1 MEETMASTGSEEL
14 LSENPSSVGLERID
28 EDEAEDS
35 PRPSPAGRA
44 KRRLAEGE
52 GLADSPLLGYVMS
65 APKSSPRQGGGGGG
79 RHPVKKLTK
88 TASVGYMDA
97 GAEELGAVPMR
108 GKHRHD
114 WLKVQVNTFTNWVN
128 DRLSGSRSNY
138 SGALVHDLKADFQDG
153 ILIIKLLEALTG
165 KKIKGVVRDPI
176 FTAQKI
182 SNLDQSFAFMQE
194 EEVYFT
200 AIGIVKLHIHFYRHL

>member
-1 MEETMASTGSEEL
+1 MEEAMASTGSEEL
-14 LSENPSSVGLERID
+14 LIEIPSSVGLERID
-28 EDEAEDS
+28 EDEMENS
-35 PRPSPAGRA
+35 PRPSMTGRT
-44 KRRLAEGE
+44 KRRLAEAEGG

-65 APKSSPRQGGGGGG
+65 APKSSPRQGGGG
-79 RHPVKKLTK
+79 RHPVKKLVK
-88 TASVGYMDA
+88 TPSVGYIDA

-114 WLKVQVNTFTNWVN
+114 WLKVQANTFTNWVN

-138 SGALVHDLKADFQDG
+138 SGALVHDLKTDFQDG
-153 ILIIKLLEALTG
+153 LLIIKLLEALTG

-200 AIGIVKLHIHFYRHL
+200 AIGIVKLYNYLYRHL